1 MLAEKKISLQV
12 YFFLVGSTSR
22 QNLTLNCCENY
33 KIPMA
38 SRKKGTGQP
47 LLEHEKLAIVS
58 VKMKRGYKYQNGS
71 QLRQ

>member
-1 MLAEKKISLQV
+1 
-12 YFFLVGSTSR
+12 
-22 QNLTLNCCENY
+22 
-33 KIPMA
+33 MA

-71 QLRQ
+71 QLRQWVNENVPLTVPKVCQS

>member
-1 MLAEKKISLQV
+1 
-12 YFFLVGSTSR
+12 
-22 QNLTLNCCENY
+22 
-33 KIPMA
+33 MA

-71 QLRQ
+71 QLRQWVNENVPLTVPKVCMLELLQGSCQVVLCFLVQK